1 MPSIWQRFR
10 SFLATIRLAGGTK
23 MKVIQ
28 PGADNDG
35 LDRPLGHAGTDIDK
49 PYQERY
55 DDIQDALDAWRKHP
69 LARRIVNLITA
80 YVIGDGIRISSKYGP
95 LQRFIDD
102 FWQHGR
108 NRIILRQA
116 DWCDELTRSGEL
128 FLVLFTNP
136 IDGMSHVRSV
146 PASRI
151 DEVEWKKHDYEV
163 ELRYHEVG
171 DGLSVNDQEREGTW
185 WQSFDH
191 PDAADPTVPIMLH
204 FAVNRPVGRHPG
216 RRRPDAHPALAET
229 LQPLA
234 GGPRPAQCRHAQLP
248 LDCLCARSGS
258 WTTCAPATASRPNRA
273 ASSWLR
279 MAPNAGKR
287 SPPTCTRPT
296 RRQMAVPSAG

>member
-1 MPSIWQRFR
+1 MSPAPTTTGSITPW
-10 SFLATIRLAGGTK
+10 
-23 MKVIQ
+23 
-28 PGADNDG
+28 GA
-35 LDRPLGHAGTDIDK
+35 LGTDIDK

-55 DDIQDALDAWRKHP
+55 DDIQDSLDAWRKHP

-185 WQSFDH
+185 WQSF
-191 PDAADPTVPIMLH
+191 
-204 FAVNRPVGRHPG
+204 RPSRC
-216 RRRPDAHPALAET
+216 RRSHR
-229 LQPLA
+229 
-234 GGPRPAQCRHAQLP
+234 
-248 LDCLCARSGS
+248 ARSCCTS
-258 WTTCAPATASRPNRA
+258 PSTARSAPSVAKAT
-273 ASSWLR
+273 
-279 MAPNAGKR
+279 
-287 SPPTCTRPT
+287 
-296 RRQMAVPSAG
+296 